1 MEKKW
6 TPPCII
12 LIVQYEYW
20 LLMNQDNSNEGHVS
34 GDLEKL
40 IIYKIPHQNQQRE
53 RQRYLH
59 FFCKGNNDHNHT
71 QDNFVSNNPK
81 AIHTKCG

>member
-20 LLMNQDNSNEGHVS
+20 LLMNQDNSNEEHVS

-40 IIYKIPHQNQQRE
+40 IIYKIPHQNQQRKTAIST
-53 RQRYLH
+53 
-59 FFCKGNNDHNHT
+59 FFL
-71 QDNFVSNNPK
+71 
-81 AIHTKCG
+81 

>member
-20 LLMNQDNSNEGHVS
+20 LLMNQDNSNEEHVS

-40 IIYKIPHQNQQRE
+40 NIYKFIIKSNKEKVSDIYIFSVKVIMVTIILKTISFPT
-53 RQRYLH
+53 
-59 FFCKGNNDHNHT
+59 T
-71 QDNFVSNNPK
+71 Q
-81 AIHTKCG
+81 